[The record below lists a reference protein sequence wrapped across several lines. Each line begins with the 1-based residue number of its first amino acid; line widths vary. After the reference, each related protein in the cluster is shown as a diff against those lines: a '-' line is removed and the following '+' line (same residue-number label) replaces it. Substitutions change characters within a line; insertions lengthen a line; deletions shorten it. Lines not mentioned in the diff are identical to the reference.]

1 MANTINSYTGNGAA
15 SVATSRSSQTSAS
28 SASTTSADATPAAE
42 VSQKVKISTTA
53 SKLASI
59 GSTLSQQPAIDQA
72 KVAQI
77 SKALA
82 NGTYTISADKIAS
95 GLMQSDHAL
104 AQIGIE

>member
-1 MANTINSYTGNGAA
+1 MANTINSYTGNGAT

-28 SASTTSADATPAAE
+28 NTSGTSADATPSAE
-42 VSQKVKISTTA
+42 VSQKVKISSTA
-53 SKLASI
+53 TKLSSI
-59 GSTLSQQPAIDQA
+59 GAELGRQPAIDQA

-95 GLMQSDHAL
+95 GLMQSEQDL
-104 AQIGIE
+104 AKIGIE

>member
-28 SASTTSADATPAAE
+28 SVSTTSADATPAAE

>member
-1 MANTINSYTGNGAA
+1 MANTINGYTGNGAT
-15 SVATSRSSQTSAS
+15 SVATNRSSQTSAS
-28 SASTTSADATPAAE
+28 NASTTSADATPAAE

-59 GSTLSQQPAIDQA
+59 GSALSQQPAIDQA

-95 GLMQSDHAL
+95 GLMQSEQDL
-104 AQIGIE
+104 AKIGIK

>member
-15 SVATSRSSQTSAS
+15 SVGTSRSSHTSATA
-28 SASTTSADATPAAE
+28 ASTTPADAQPSAE

-95 GLMQSDHAL
+95 GLMQSDQAL